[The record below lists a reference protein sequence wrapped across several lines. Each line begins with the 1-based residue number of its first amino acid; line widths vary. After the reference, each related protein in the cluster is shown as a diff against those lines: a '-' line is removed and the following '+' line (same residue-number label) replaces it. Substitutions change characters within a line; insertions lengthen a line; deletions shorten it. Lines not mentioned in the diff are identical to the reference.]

1 MAHDP
6 RRLERAERLMRVQA
20 QMRRVAETELA
31 HTRDRAAAVEADR
44 AALLGALGA
53 GQFGH
58 LLLGAAN
65 RRLQGLAA
73 EAGAVAA
80 EIARQTEHLR
90 ERGLAEK
97 RSEALVER
105 AAAAQA
111 REHER
116 REILDR
122 LDGLARR
129 SPGDASLP

>member
-20 QMRRVAETELA
+20 QMRRAAETELA
-31 HTRDRAAAVEADR
+31 RTRERAAALEADR

-73 EAGAVAA
+73 QAHAVAG
-80 EIARQTEHLR
+80 EIERQAEHLR

-122 LDGLARR
+122 LDGLSQRR
-129 SPGDASLP
+129 PGDASLP

>member
-6 RRLERAERLMRVQA
+6 RRLDRAERLMRVQA

-31 HTRDRAAAVEADR
+31 RTRDRAAAIEADR
-44 AALLGALGA
+44 AALVGALGT

-58 LLLGAAN
+58 LLLGAAD
-65 RRLQGLAA
+65 RRLQGLAT
-73 EAGAVAA
+73 EAGAVAD
-80 EIARQTEHLR
+80 EIARQAEQLR

-97 RSEALVER
+97 RAEALVER

-111 REHER
+111 HEHER
-116 REILDR
+116 REALDR

-129 SPGDASLP
+129 PGDASLP

>member
-31 HTRDRAAAVEADR
+31 RTRESAAAIEADR
-44 AALLGALGA
+44 AALIGALGT

-58 LLLGAAN
+58 LLLDAAN
-65 RRLQGLAA
+65 RRLQGLATRA
-73 EAGAVAA
+73 DAAAA
-80 EIARQTEHLR
+80 EIGRQADALR

-105 AAAAQA
+105 AAAAEA
-111 REHER
+111 RERER

-122 LDGLARR
+122 LDGLAQRR
-129 SPGDASLP
+129 PDASLP